1 MVMVDIY
8 FPAVDL
14 VYNLKLDEH
23 SRIDAIVKEV
33 SEMMCKRYKSTFEGK
48 NENYM
53 LCSMEKGV
61 ILEENVTLQEY
72 DVKNGSRLM
81 MV

>member
-1 MVMVDIY
+1 MVDIY

-14 VYNLKLDEH
+14 VYNFRLDEH

-33 SEMMCKRYKSTFEGK
+33 SEMMCKKYKSSFDLGK
-48 NENYM
+48 GSYM
-53 LCSMEKGV
+53 LCSMDKGI
-61 ILEENVTLQEY
+61 ILEENMTLAEY
-72 DVKNGSRLM
+72 NVKNGSRFM